1 MTDDGV
7 AQPLGPDGE
16 TKREPLLIK
25 VARSSHKA
33 LAVRRAL
40 ATLPHFMKNFFAS
53 FLGTLA
59 ALALVITGVVVVSF
73 GLLVAVSSFQPDVKP
88 VESGSYL
95 VFNLNANITDAPP
108 AFDEMSPAALL
119 GGGGE
124 SQTLQLR
131 TVTRALREAA
141 SDKRIVGVVVLG
153 SLSPQGFGTGLA
165 TLKEVRAALSD
176 FKKSGKPVVA
186 YLNYAATG
194 DLYLTAGA
202 TDLVLDPYGS
212 LVVPG
217 LASEPTFFAGAFERF
232 GVGVQVTKVGDFKSY
247 AEPFVRKDLS
257 PANREQLEK
266 LLGDLWSDLLAD
278 LSTDRNI
285 SAADLQA
292 LVDAEGVIRPESAL
306 KAGLVDRLAY
316 RDEVLTKL
324 KAATNREGSDEP
336 FKQISLA
343 DYAHALPV
351 EESHSNNQI
360 AVVYAE
366 GAIVD
371 GEGKLDEVGG
381 ARFARELRA
390 LRQNDKVKAIV
401 LRVNSPGGSATA
413 SEHIQR
419 ELRLA
424 AETKPVVVSMG
435 SYAASGGYWISTY
448 GTRIFAEPT
457 TITGSIGVVGIHFD
471 VKKLANDLGI
481 TWDSVKTGKHADI
494 FTISRPKTP
503 AELQIFQGMVEWI
516 YGEFIRK
523 VAEGRKLDP
532 EEVRRIAGGRVWSGS
547 EALKLGLVDELGGL
561 DAAIANAADAAGL
574 AENYTLSEFPKSQT
588 LAEVLA
594 EWLGGVHPTESST
607 RGVVSQ
613 VVERLEE
620 QTKTLQQF
628 NDPRGVYARLP
639 LEISVSH

>member
-1 MTDDGV
+1 
-7 AQPLGPDGE
+7 
-16 TKREPLLIK
+16 
-25 VARSSHKA
+25 
-33 LAVRRAL
+33 
-40 ATLPHFMKNFFAS
+40 
-53 FLGTLA
+53 
-59 ALALVITGVVVVSF
+59 VV
-73 GLLVAVSSFQPDVKP
+73 L
-88 VESGSYL
+88 
-95 VFNLNANITDAPP
+95 
-108 AFDEMSPAALL
+108 
-119 GGGGE
+119 
-124 SQTLQLR
+124 
-131 TVTRALREAA
+131 
-141 SDKRIVGVVVLG
+141 LG
-153 SLSPQGFGTGLA
+153 SLSPEGFGTGFA
-165 TLKEVRAALSD
+165 ALKEVRAALAD

-186 YLNYAATG
+186 YLNFAATG

-257 PANREQLEK
+257 PENREQLEK
-266 LLGDLWSDLLAD
+266 LLGDLWSDMLAD
-278 LSTDRNI
+278 LSTDRKI
-285 SAADLQA
+285 SSSDLQA
-292 LVDAEGVIRPESAL
+292 LVDAEGIIRPESAL

-316 RDEVLTKL
+316 RDEVLDQL
-324 KAATNREGSDEP
+324 KVATNRTDSDEP
-336 FKQISLA
+336 FKQIGLA
-343 DYAHALPV
+343 DYARTLP
-351 EESHSNNQI
+351 EPKSHSGHEI

-371 GEGKLDEVGG
+371 GEGEHDEVGG
-381 ARFARELRA
+381 GRFARELRA
-390 LRQNDKVKAIV
+390 LRQNEQVKAIV

-424 AETKPVVVSMG
+424 AEAKPVVVSMG
-435 SYAASGGYWISTY
+435 SYAASGGYWISAY
-448 GTRIFAEPT
+448 GSRIFAEPT

-494 FTISRPKTP
+494 FTISRPKTET
-503 AELQIFQGMVEWI
+503 ELAIFQGMVEWI

-532 EEVRRIAGGRVWSGS
+532 DEVRKIAGGRVWSGR

-561 DAAIANAADAAGL
+561 DEAIAHAADAAGL
-574 AENYTLSEFPKSQT
+574 TDNYSLVEFPQT
-588 LAEVLA
+588 QTFAEMLA
-594 EWLGGVHPTESST
+594 EWLNGIPPTESST
-607 RGVVSQ
+607 RGLVSEVVA
-613 VVERLEE
+613 RLEE

-639 LEISVSH
+639 LEINVR

>member
-1 MTDDGV
+1 
-7 AQPLGPDGE
+7 
-16 TKREPLLIK
+16 
-25 VARSSHKA
+25 
-33 LAVRRAL
+33 
-40 ATLPHFMKNFFAS
+40 MKNFFAS

-59 ALALVITGVVVVSF
+59 AIALVITGVMVVSF
-73 GLLVAVSSFQPDVKP
+73 GLLVAVSSIKPEVKT

-108 AFDEMSPAALL
+108 AFDGMGPAALL
-119 GGGGE
+119 GGSDD

-131 TVTRALREAA
+131 TVTRALRHAGA
-141 SDKRIVGVVVLG
+141 DKRILGVVLLG
-153 SLSPQGFGTGLA
+153 NLSPEGYGTGFAALA
-165 TLKEVRAALSD
+165 EVRAALAD
-176 FKKSGKPVVA
+176 FRESGKPVVA
-186 YLNYAATG
+186 YLNFATTA

-232 GVGVQVTKVGDFKSY
+232 GVGVQVTKVGEFKSY

-257 PANREQLEK
+257 PENREQLEK
-266 LLGDLWSDLLAD
+266 LLGDLWGDLLAD
-278 LSTDRNI
+278 LSEDRKI
-285 SAADLQA
+285 SQGDLQS
-292 LVDAEGVIRPESAL
+292 LVDAEGIIRPESAL

-316 RDEVLTKL
+316 RDEILAEL
-324 KAATNREGSDEP
+324 KSATGRTAFDKP
-336 FKQISLA
+336 FKQIELA
-343 DYAHALPV
+343 DYARSLPV
-351 EESHSNNQI
+351 HKSHAGREI

-371 GEGKLDEVGG
+371 GEGEIDEVGG
-381 ARFARELRA
+381 LRFARELRA
-390 LRQNDKVKAIV
+390 LRTNDDVKAIV

-424 AETKPVVVSMG
+424 AEVKPVVVSMG
-435 SYAASGGYWISTY
+435 SYAASGGYWISAY
-448 GTRIFAEPT
+448 GTRIYAEPT

-471 VKKLANDLGI
+471 IKKLANDLGI

-494 FTISRPKTP
+494 FTISRPKTQ
-503 AELQIFQGMVEWI
+503 AELAIFQGMVEWI
-516 YGEFIRK
+516 YDEFIRK

-532 EEVRRIAGGRVWSGS
+532 AEVRKIAGGRVWSGR
-547 EALKLGLVDELGGL
+547 EALSLGLIDELGGL
-561 DAAIANAADAAGL
+561 DAAVAHAAEAAGL
-574 AENYTLSEFPKSQT
+574 DDYTLVEFPQT
-588 LAEVLA
+588 QTFAELLAK
-594 EWLGGVHPTESST
+594 WLDGVVPVESSS
-607 RGVVSQ
+607 RGLVSQ

-620 QTKTLQQF
+620 QSKTLQQF

-639 LEISVSH
+639 LEVNVR